1 MIRLNVFLQAEAA
14 NFAKVLEAA
23 KELTAASLKEEGC
36 IAYDVFESA
45 TRPGILLICETWS
58 NETALAAHEK
68 TEAFLKN
75 IVVLKESSKVKV
87 EKFEF

>member
-1 MIRLNVFLQAEAA
+1 MIRLNVFLQTEGG
-14 NFAKVLEAA
+14 NNAKVLEAA

-45 TRPGILLICETWS
+45 TRPGILLICETWAD
-58 NETALAAHEK
+58 EATLATHEK
-68 TEAFLKN
+68 SEAFLKN
-75 IVVLKESSKVKV
+75 ILVFNESSKIKI

>member
-14 NFAKVLEAA
+14 NCAKVLEAA

-45 TRPGILLICETWS
+45 TRPGIFLICETWTD
-58 NETALAAHEK
+58 EAALVAHEK
-68 TEAFLKN
+68 AEAFLKN
-75 IVVLKESSKVKV
+75 IAVLKEFSKAKI